1 MQITVEFSGGL
12 ETLFND
18 ERIYKLDLNDSDPT
32 SLQWLLGELKEK
44 YMSDSRV
51 ELFIENDSV
60 RPGILVLINDTD
72 FELLDR
78 EEYIIQPNDHIL
90 FSSTLHGG

>member
-18 ERIYKLDLNDSDPT
+18 QREYKLDIPEPSD
-32 SLQWLLGELKEK
+32 LQWLLEELRSK
-44 YMSDSRV
+44 YMSDSRE

-78 EEYIIQPNDHIL
+78 EEYVIQPNDHIL

>member
-18 ERIYKLDLNDSDPT
+18 QREYKLDIPESSD
-32 SLQWLLGELKEK
+32 LQWLLEELRSK
-44 YMSDSRV
+44 YMSDSRE